1 MRITNQMMTN
11 SMLSHINSNKLNMN
25 TLENQYS
32 TGKKILKPSDD
43 PIVAVRA
50 LKLRSNL
57 TELSQYVEKNIPD
70 AESWMSVTESAMDNI
85 NSIITKMNTYCVQGS
100 SDTLTEK
107 DRTNILQ
114 NLVQLKEQIYQE
126 GNSQYAGRYVFT
138 GYKTDTP
145 LIFTSGT
152 TYDCRTAFQ
161 GYQIKEEFTGEDI
174 SLVSMVKIP
183 SNTSEVPSTTQ
194 ASRLQLS
201 YDSLYTKTTTDASG
215 NEVLTSAT
223 TSLSCTVGGSN
234 VTIPVTKTM
243 NSSDTDAYEP
253 SGSEVYVLADT
264 GEIILGSD
272 VADQLSKAT
281 SISVNYEKNTFV
293 TSDLKPEH
301 FFECNFVDHE
311 GNAIKYEQNTQDIT
325 YEVNFGQT
333 LKVNTEAKDCITH
346 NIDRLIDDITNAV
359 NRVNDIEKQ
368 MSEINQ
374 KLSVAGITSDK
385 KAELE
390 AQLEQCN
397 MALSLGKSIMQETF
411 AGAITTTQGFE
422 DTMNVQIADL
432 GARFNRL
439 ELTKDRLENQQVELE
454 ELKSSNEDVDLVET
468 VIRYKSAEA
477 IYTSSLQ
484 AASSVIKTNLLN
496 FL

>member
-50 LKLRSNL
+50 LKLRTNL

-70 AESWMSVTESAMDNI
+70 AESWMSVSESAMKNI
-85 NSIITKMNTYCVQGS
+85 NSILTKMNSYCVQGS

-145 LIFTSGT
+145 LIYTSGT
-152 TYDCRTAFQ
+152 TYDCSNAFQ
-161 GYQIKEEFTGEDI
+161 GYKIKEEFTGSDI
-174 SLVSMVKIP
+174 NLISTVKIP
-183 SNTSEVPSTTQ
+183 SNTSEVPSTIQ

-201 YDSLYTKTTTDASG
+201 YDKLYTKTTTDANG
-215 NEVLTSAT
+215 NETVTSAT
-223 TSLSCTVGGSN
+223 TSLTCKVGGN
-234 VTIPVTKTM
+234 DVTIPVTKTM
-243 NSSDTDAYEP
+243 NSSDAGAYEP
-253 SGSEVYVLADT
+253 GADDVFVLADT
-264 GEIILGSD
+264 GEIIMGSA
-272 VADQLSKAT
+272 VASQLSKAT
-281 SISVNYEKNTFV
+281 SISVNYEKNSFV

-301 FFECNFVDHE
+301 FFECSFVDQE
-311 GNAIKYEQNTQDIT
+311 GKETKYEQNTQDIT

-346 NIDRLIDDITNAV
+346 EIDRLLDDITNAV
-359 NRVNDIEKQ
+359 NRVSDIEKQ
-368 MSEINQ
+368 IADINQ
-374 KLSVAGITSDK
+374 KLSETGITSDQ
-385 KAELE
+385 KAKLE
-390 AQLEQCN
+390 AQLEQCD
-397 MALSLGKSIMQETF
+397 MALSLSKSVMQETF
-411 AGAITTTQGFE
+411 AGAITTTQSFE

-439 ELTKDRLENQQVELE
+439 ELTKDRLEDQQVELE
-454 ELKSSNEDVDLVET
+454 DLKSNNEDVDLVET

-484 AASSVIKTNLLN
+484 AAASVIKTNLLN